1 MGQLGKHQAREVSDP
16 PRAQNICGEELV
28 LESILDLEN
37 MLFPQ
42 CLYLFPLTLVEV
54 Q

>member
-16 PRAQNICGEELV
+16 QGHRTFVMELV
-28 LESILDLEN
+28 RESILDLEN

-42 CLYLFPLTLVEV
+42 CLYLFSLTLVEF